1 MSAHLTS
8 QLFLVG
14 AGKMGGALLEGWV
27 EQGIEPEQVT
37 VLDPALGTGSGAL
50 IQERRITINPDLEA
64 QDNAEVIVLAVKP
77 QVMDQVLPS
86 LLPLVH
92 DGVLVI
98 SIAAGISLD
107 FLARHLGEETAIVRA
122 MPNTPA
128 AVGAG
133 MSVAVPNGHVSPK
146 QKELAGM
153 LLNAVGEVDWINDEL
168 QMDAVTA
175 VSGSGPAYVFLLV
188 ECMAA
193 AGRKLGLE
201 PELAMRI
208 ARQTVIGSGELMR
221 RSPAEAAVLRK
232 DVTSPG
238 GTTEAALKVLM
249 DEAAL
254 EKLMGRAI
262 EAAAKRSVELS

>member
-1 MSAHLTS
+1 MNTRLTS

-27 EQGIEPEQVT
+27 DQGIDPHQVT
-37 VLDPALGTGSGAL
+37 VLDPALGTGGGAL
-50 IQERRITINPDLEA
+50 IEERQITINPDLQA

-77 QVMDQVLPS
+77 QIMDQVLPT
-86 LLPLVH
+86 LQPLIH
-92 DGVLVI
+92 DQVLVI
-98 SIAAGISLD
+98 SIAAGVSLAS
-107 FLARHLGEETAIVRA
+107 LARHLGETTAIVRA

-128 AVGAG
+128 AVGSG
-133 MSVAVPNGHVSPK
+133 MSVAVSNAQVTPA
-146 QKELAGM
+146 QKALAEEL
-153 LLNAVGEVDWINDEL
+153 LRAVGEVDWIDDEL
-168 QMDAVTA
+168 LMDAVTA

-193 AGRKLGLE
+193 AGKKLGLE

-221 RSPAEAAVLRK
+221 RSPAEAAALRR

-238 GTTEAALKVLM
+238 GTTEAALKVLRHEDAM
-249 DEAAL
+249 

-262 EAAAKRSVELS
+262 EAAAKRSAELS